1 MKITPKQEKFVDYY
15 IQTANAT
22 EAAKLA
28 GYSVKT
34 AYSIG
39 NENLKKPDI
48 KRAIDERLNSLKND
62 RTAETK
68 EVLENLT
75 AVMRSKA
82 KEEILIAIK
91 GKVQRLSKT
100 PSVRDRLRA
109 IELLCKINGWFQDK
123 TTLEIKELKP
133 VIICDDVKE

>member
-28 GYSVKT
+28 GYSAKT

-48 KRAIDERLNSLKND
+48 KQAIDERLNNLKNE

-75 AVMRSKA
+75 AVMRSNA
-82 KEEILIAIK
+82 KEEVLIAVK

-123 TTLEIKELKP
+123 ATLEIKDLKP
-133 VIICDDVKE
+133 VIICDNVKE

>member
-28 GYSVKT
+28 GYSAKT

-48 KRAIDERLNSLKND
+48 KQAIDERLNNLKNE

-82 KEEILIAIK
+82 KEEVLIAVK

-123 TTLEIKELKP
+123 TTLEIKDLKP

>member
-28 GYSVKT
+28 GYSAKT
-34 AYSIG
+34 TYSIG
-39 NENLKKPDI
+39 NENLNKPVIKK
-48 KRAIDERLNSLKND
+48 AIDERLGNLKNE

-75 AVMRSKA
+75 SVIRGNAT
-82 KEEILIAIK
+82 EEILLSVK
-91 GKVQRLSKT
+91 GDIRRLTKT
-100 PSVRDRLRA
+100 PSIRDRLRA
-109 IELLCKINGWFQDK
+109 IELLCKINGWFKDSSQINL
-123 TTLEIKELKP
+123 TALAP
-133 VIICDDVKE
+133 VILRDDVNE